1 MCNTQ
6 PLLNR
11 IHSFKPSSPACK
23 EKAENRA
30 MIPHSYLWIGITA
43 WHHRQQTAKRER
55 ESRRQ
60 SNDTTQVPVNRDHS
74 LTTLS
79 LDCKEREQKTAMIPH
94 SYLWTGI
101 TAWHHYQRTAKRER
115 AEDRAMIPHRYL
127 WTGTTAKNHHHLPAK
142 GEQKTE
148 LWYHTATSEQGSQ
161 LDSIMIT
168 GLQRQRESRR
178 QSFDTTLLPLNRD
191 HNLTASWSLDCK
203 ERESRRQSNDTTDT
217 PEQGPQLRTIITC
230 LQREREDKAMISH
243 CYLWTGITTWQ
254 HHDHWIAERERE
266 SRRQSYDTTLLPLN
280 RDDNL
285 TASWSLDCKERER
298 AEDRAMIPH
307 CYLWTGITTWQHHNH
322 WTAKTMQSHSIYT
335 ATSDTES

>member
-23 EKAENRA
+23 ERAENRA
-30 MIPHSYLWIGITA
+30 MIPHSYLWIGTTA
-43 WHHRQQTAKRER
+43 WHHHQQTAKRER

-101 TAWHHYQRTAKRER
+101 TAWHHHHRTAKRER

-161 LDSIMIT
+161 LDSIKIT
-168 GLQRQRESRR
+168 GLQRQRER
-178 QSFDTTLLPLNRD
+178 
-191 HNLTASWSLDCK
+191 A
-203 ERESRRQSNDTTDT
+203 
-217 PEQGPQLRTIITC
+217 
-230 LQREREDKAMISH
+230 EDRALISH

-254 HHDHWIAERERE
+254 HHD
-266 SRRQSYDTTLLPLN
+266 
-280 RDDNL
+280 
-285 TASWSLDCKERER
+285 
-298 AEDRAMIPH
+298 
-307 CYLWTGITTWQHHNH
+307 H